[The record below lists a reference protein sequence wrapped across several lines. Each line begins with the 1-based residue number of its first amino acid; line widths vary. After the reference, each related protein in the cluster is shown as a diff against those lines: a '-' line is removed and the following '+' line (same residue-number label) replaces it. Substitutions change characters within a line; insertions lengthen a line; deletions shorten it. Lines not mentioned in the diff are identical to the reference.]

1 MSERVQALA
10 TDYDGTLAWHS
21 TVEYSTCNALQ
32 KLKDSGRK
40 LILVTGRELHELF
53 GIFSSARIFDR
64 IVAENG
70 ALLYEPANE
79 RSVVLGPEPPEHFV
93 NRLRQQ
99 GVRPLSVGHS
109 IVATQESYRGVIQE
123 AIGELELDWQIIL
136 NKGALMVLPRSIDKA
151 SGLRLALQELQLDAA
166 EVVGV
171 GDAENDHAFLEI
183 CGWGVAVA
191 NALDSL
197 KVRADLVTRESR
209 GAGVEELIT
218 AIVEGKL
225 PPRRARLRKIPTSN
239 IQHPEKLQ
247 VSISKPAV

>member
-1 MSERVQALA
+1 MKVRALA

-21 TVEYSTCNALQ
+21 AVEYSTCTALQ

-70 ALLYEPANE
+70 AVLYEPATE
-79 RSVVLGPEPPEHFV
+79 RSVVLGPEPPEPFV
-93 NRLRQQ
+93 NCLRQR

-109 IVATQESYRGVIQE
+109 IVATQETYRGVIQE
-123 AIGELELDWQIIL
+123 AIDEMSLDWQIIL
-136 NKGALMVLPRSIDKA
+136 NKGALMVLPRNVDKA
-151 SGLRLALQELQLDAA
+151 SGLQVALRELGLEPG

-171 GDAENDHAFLEI
+171 GDAENDYVFLGM

-191 NALDSL
+191 NALEGL
-197 KVRADLVTRESR
+197 KSKANLVTRESR
-209 GAGVEELIT
+209 GAGVEELIGL
-218 AIVEGKL
+218 ILEDKL
-225 PPRRARLRKIPTSN
+225 PDRQMRA
-239 IQHPEKLQ
+239 IQQELVQKD
-247 VSISKPAV
+247 